1 MSQTSSP
8 PPQVTV
14 EKIHP
19 TLRVANLAASIDYY
33 TTKLGFTEGFRWG
46 EPPAFGGV
54 NLGSAQLFLDANE
67 GASPNAESGS
77 VFFVVDDVDAL
88 YEWHVAQG
96 VPIAHPIGTRE
107 YEIRDYSVRDL
118 DGHYLTFGSYAAVIN
133 PSMVIERVDVPVRLE
148 KRIAA
153 VLEDLALLKGMS
165 LSSVLEETLLH
176 TFEPL
181 GDGVASPHTKGQ
193 LRAIQ
198 ALKAKHGIDYDCH
211 ASYRFMEAGDAE

>member
-1 MSQTSSP
+1 MSTP
-8 PPQVTV
+8 TATPPQVTV
-14 EKIHP
+14 DKIHP

-46 EPPAFGGV
+46 DPPAFGGV
-54 NLGSAQLFLDANE
+54 NLGGVQLFLDANE
-67 GASPNAESGS
+67 GPPPAGASGS
-77 VFFVVDDVDAL
+77 VFFVVDDVDLL
-88 YEWHVAQG
+88 YEYHQAQG
-96 VPIAHPIGTRE
+96 VPIAHPIGVRD

-118 DGHYLTFGSYAAVIN
+118 DGHYLSFGSYAAIID

-153 VLEDLALLKGMS
+153 VLQDLAVVKGMS

-181 GDGVASPHTKGQ
+181 GDGVASPHTKAQ

-198 ALKAKHGIDYDCH
+198 ALKVKHGIDYACH
-211 ASYRFMEAGDAE
+211 ASYRFMEQGET

>member
-1 MSQTSSP
+1 MTPPPATSP
-8 PPQVTV
+8 PVTV

-19 TLRVANLAASIDYY
+19 TLRVADLAAAIDYY

-46 EPPAFGGV
+46 DPPAFGGV
-54 NLGSAQLFLDANE
+54 NLGGVQLFLDAND
-67 GASPNAESGS
+67 GPPSGPAS
-77 VFFVVDDVDAL
+77 VFFVVDDVDLLHAH
-88 YEWHVAQG
+88 HVAQG
-96 VPIAHPIGTRE
+96 VPIAHPIGVRD
-107 YEIRDYSVRDL
+107 YEIRDYTVRDR
-118 DGHYLTFGSYAAVIN
+118 DGHFLTFGSYAAVID

-148 KRIAA
+148 KRLAA
-153 VLEDLALLKGMS
+153 VLQELAEVKGMS

-181 GDGVASPHTKGQ
+181 GDGVASPHTKAQ

-211 ASYRFMEAGDAE
+211 ASYRFTEAPPA